1 MERGGKK
8 EKEQDESDAAGLR
21 EWMDGPAPVR
31 GCAASQP
38 RAPFLTHFP
47 RRSEGGRER
56 ARREEGG
63 RERGG
68 SLTRETVA
76 ATAGGE
82 PRPALRI
89 PLSGAQPAPPPQPL
103 ASPSRDRGC
112 PGWPGKRLRWQPG
125 RARLRELDHGW
136 EGEGALQEGGGTC
149 EGMRAEV
156 GRPEGEGLKRG
167 GGRGREE
174 RGWERKRGLEKEGEY
189 EPGIGSRGRPESG
202 DKAGA
207 GERG

>member
-1 MERGGKK
+1 MERGGKE

-56 ARREEGG
+56 AREEGG

-103 ASPSRDRGC
+103 ASPRRDRGC
-112 PGWPGKRLRWQPG
+112 PGWPGKRLRRQPG

-149 EGMRAEV
+149 EGMRAE
-156 GRPEGEGLKRG
+156 GRG
-167 GGRGREE
+167 GKARGRGAEKGRRERQ
-174 RGWERKRGLEKEGEY
+174 RGKGMGE
-189 EPGIGSRGRPESG
+189 EE
-202 DKAGA
+202 GA
-207 GERG
+207 GERRGV